1 LNLRIDRNKSVAGG
15 DAGERHSSGA
25 GCGRVAKDI
34 ALPAASATH
43 RLRKSRLRRQCVPF
57 DFTAQRTMPAYI
69 YANVEITDPVAY
81 EAYRA
86 EVPGM
91 IAAHGGRYLVRG
103 GATTLLEGPGV
114 PQRQVILEFPDMAHL
129 QAFYHSV
136 DYRRLIAIRQ
146 SASVGT
152 LFAIEGV

>member
-1 LNLRIDRNKSVAGG
+1 
-15 DAGERHSSGA
+15 
-25 GCGRVAKDI
+25 
-34 ALPAASATH
+34 
-43 RLRKSRLRRQCVPF
+43 
-57 DFTAQRTMPAYI
+57 MPAYI

-86 EVPGM
+86 EVPGL

-103 GATTLLEGPGV
+103 GATTVLEGPGV

-136 DYRRLIAIRQ
+136 DYQRLIAIRQ